1 VAGASSPTTTPLHP
15 FGVEVHGFGEAS
27 GADPAAWGTA
37 LAPLLARHHLLVL
50 RVPGLSADAQMALLG
65 AFGPIVDESRDGSGW
80 TYVSNV
86 EPGGVLG
93 EWEFLFHSDLEFT
106 DAPLRV
112 LSLYA
117 VELPDTPTST
127 RFASTARAAAHLD
140 PAVRDRLVG
149 RTALH
154 VFPLLEARGD
164 RRYRLAEVDPGA
176 ARAEHPVLLEHPDTG
191 EVLLYTSAMQ
201 TDSVVGLPEAESE
214 ALLARCWDVLYAPEN
229 VYEHVWSVGDLVV
242 WDNLACHH
250 ARSAVTGRR
259 TLRRVPV
266 GTRLARL
273 RTIPA

>member
-1 VAGASSPTTTPLHP
+1 VAGAPSPTTTPLHP
-15 FGVEVHGFGEAS
+15 FGVEVHGFGAAS
-27 GADPAAWGTA
+27 GADPAAWGAA

-50 RVPGLSADAQMALLG
+50 RVPGLSAAAQLALLG
-65 AFGPIVDESRDGSGW
+65 TFGPIVDESRDGSGW
-80 TYVSNV
+80 TLVSNV

-93 EWEFLFHSDLEFT
+93 EGEFLFHSDLEFT

-117 VELPDTPTST
+117 LELPAAPTAT

-140 PAVRDRLVG
+140 ADLRDRLAG
-149 RTALH
+149 RRALH

-176 ARAEHPVLLEHPDTG
+176 ARAEHPVLLEHPVTG
-191 EVLLYTSAMQ
+191 APLLYTSAMQ

-214 ALLARCWDVLYAPEN
+214 ALLARCWAALYAPDN
-229 VYEHVWSVGDLVV
+229 VYEHVWSGGDLVI
-242 WDNLACHH
+242 WDNLALHH

-273 RTIPA
+273 RTPT